1 MKHPC
6 TKDCPLRSATCHSTC
21 PEWKKYEAWKAE
33 DQKKKEAVYNYRNMM
48 GAYRNA
54 MTRRFRQQIMEV

>member
-21 PEWKKYEAWKAE
+21 PEWKKYEAWKIE
-33 DQKKKEAVYNYRNMM
+33 DQKQRDKVYEYRNVM
-48 GAYRNA
+48 GAYQRA
-54 MTRRFRQQIMEV
+54 MCRRFRKLIVEV